1 MGGASYRIEGT
12 AMRLAIIFLIVN
24 VCIETWLYML
34 LILHKNV

>member
-24 VCIETWLYML
+24 VCIENL
-34 LILHKNV
+34 VV